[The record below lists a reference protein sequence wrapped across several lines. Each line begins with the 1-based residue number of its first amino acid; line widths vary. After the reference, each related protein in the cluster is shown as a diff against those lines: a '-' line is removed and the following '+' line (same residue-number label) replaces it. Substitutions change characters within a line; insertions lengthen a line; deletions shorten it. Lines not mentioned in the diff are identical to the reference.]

1 MNHIQATNI
10 VWHEGHVDRNQRE
23 ALLPV
28 VEEGELVGILR
39 DRDIILDITK
49 GMGF

>member
-23 ALLPV
+23 ALLSQK
-28 VEEGELVGILR
+28 GILVW
-39 DRDIILDITK
+39 LT
-49 GMGF
+49 GFSMSWRTLSKSG